1 MAMPSVVTAT
11 LALAGAAWTVAVEQM
26 RGMDMGTATE
36 LGSFAFFVAVWVTM
50 MAAMMLPGA
59 VPAVVRGARTV
70 TAPLFAGEYLAV
82 WTLVGLVVY
91 LAYRPHSA
99 AIAGAV
105 TIAAGLYEL
114 TPLKRYCRRRCR
126 ETVHTGFH
134 FGIYCV
140 GSSIGLMAM
149 LAALGLMSVTWMVVV
164 AVLVSAQKL
173 LPPVGAIDLAVALSI
188 VGLGIS
194 FVGP

>member
-1 MAMPSVVTAT
+1 MATPAVVTAT
-11 LALAGAAWTVAVEQM
+11 LALAGAAWAVAVQQM

-36 LGSFAFFVAVWVTM
+36 LGSFAFFGAVWVTM

-59 VPAVVRGARTV
+59 VPAVARGARTV
-70 TAPLFAGEYLAV
+70 TAPLFAGGYLAV
-82 WTLVGLVVY
+82 WTLVGLLVY
-91 LAYRPHSA
+91 LAYRPHNA
-99 AIAGAV
+99 ATAGAV
-105 TIAAGLYEL
+105 TIAAGPYEL

-126 ETVHTGFH
+126 ETVRTGFH

-164 AVLVSAQKL
+164 AVLVSVQKL
-173 LPPVGAIDLAVALSI
+173 LPPVGAIDIAVALSI

-194 FVGP
+194 VVGP

>member
-1 MAMPSVVTAT
+1 MATPAVVTAT
-11 LALAGAAWTVAVEQM
+11 LALAGAAWAVAVEQM

-70 TAPLFAGEYLAV
+70 TAPLFAGGYLAV
-82 WTLVGLVVY
+82 WTLVGLLVY
-91 LAYRPHSA
+91 LAYRPHNA
-99 AIAGAV
+99 ATAGAV

-126 ETVHTGFH
+126 ETVRTGFH

-164 AVLVSAQKL
+164 AVLVSVQKL
-173 LPPVGAIDLAVALSI
+173 LPPVGAIDIAVALSI

-194 FVGP
+194 LIGP